1 MKPTKSTKPV
11 KPIWAYPLT
20 WCAVVAAALVLAVA
34 TPRELG
40 VMGRLPSSVGQ
51 KLDEK
56 AALLANR
63 DERFLALV
71 SFHRHQRKD
80 VESWINGLGLRHD
93 ASIAWVRMPVAND
106 PGDPALRAA
115 AEGRLLARYAS
126 PQERRNLV
134 PVVTDHAAFVESA
147 GLRGTGSAYALVL
160 NRNGDVLARV
170 AGEFDETKAETLRDI
185 LMMREL

>member
-1 MKPTKSTKPV
+1 MKPTKPG
-11 KPIWAYPLT
+11 KPIWAYPLA
-20 WCAVVAAALVLAVA
+20 WCAVVLATLVLAVA

-51 KLDEK
+51 QLDQK
-56 AALLANR
+56 AALLANG

-71 SFHRHQRKD
+71 SFHRYQRKD
-80 VESWINGLGLRHD
+80 VESWINGLRLRHD

-115 AEGRLLARYAS
+115 AESRILARYAS
-126 PQERRNLV
+126 ARERQNLV
-134 PVVTDHAAFVESA
+134 PVVTDRAAFVESA

-160 NRNGDVLARV
+160 NRNGEVLARV

-185 LMMREL
+185 LTRRDYL